1 MFIVA
6 KLALVL
12 PYSNESE
19 ESLLRTVC
27 TTKTTFPASMGS
39 KTLSSILTVK
49 YANPNAA
56 KFKPGKKVQLGNKIK
71 DTHDQYHQHHL
82 LLLLKI

>member
-27 TTKTTFPASMGS
+27 TTTFPASMGS

-56 KFKPGKKVQLGNKIK
+56 KFKPGKKVQLGNTIK